1 MVIIDKSSKCQ
12 ELLKD
17 KAKKNR
23 IYTTRMTMNDLK
35 INVFYLNITKLT
47 TFQKCFVSL
56 QMS

>member
-17 KAKKNR
+17 KAKNR